1 MNENGKIVIL
11 TQNEGCEDVEACGSD
26 VENVKSVS
34 RFGLSW
40 RGAVH
45 RAGRLKG
52 SAVLG
57 AKHWKFFHTKAFQLC
72 FIPTKNFLHHLDA
85 VYTHT
90 GAYPRS
96 FVLKDQT
103 GIITA

>member
-1 MNENGKIVIL
+1 M
-11 TQNEGCEDVEACGSD
+11 QSD

-34 RFGLSW
+34 RFGLGW
-40 RGAVH
+40 RAAPH
-45 RAGRLKG
+45 RAGKLKG
-52 SAVLG
+52 SAGLG

-72 FIPTKNFLHHLDA
+72 FIPARNFLRNLDA

-90 GAYPRS
+90 GAQPRS
-96 FVLKDQT
+96 FVRKDQT